1 MLRRLLAA
9 AICIIPSLAWGASS
23 NVNSLTSSGAIVGSQ
38 QLYCPTTGAAADFKC
53 TFTQVDAFINAQF
66 SGDMTANGTGTT
78 TVGSIGGKA
87 VALGAALTTTGAG
100 ATTLAFGASTQ
111 TYTFPSATATLL
123 GNAFPMTVSGTTTS
137 GGVPYFSSTTG
148 LSSSAALAANAIVL
162 GGGAGAAPAS
172 TTTGSG
178 VVTAIGSGVNTNGG
192 LATATTTSVV
202 AGAINTGGGSGT
214 APVGLA
220 DVATGSYLQ
229 SGGVTT
235 IPAWQA
241 FGTGAQTAI
250 DTAVNT
256 TGGVVTQSGTLAASA
271 LLIGG
276 GAASPVTSTT
286 TGAGV
291 LTALGIAPLTT
302 GSFTPQ
308 NGAITNNNCL
318 KWSTTLGVTD
328 SGAGCAGAPSYPL
341 TVAGTVT
348 SGGIPYFN
356 STTQSSSS
364 ALLAANAIMI
374 GGGAGAAPATTT
386 TGTGVL
392 TALASAPNASGGF
405 ASAAAP
411 LTVGTGGSITGA
423 DGYYVCTTTCAIT
436 LPTPAAGFQFCV
448 RNDSAVTTVITISAI
463 TSVQFEKTTYN
474 GYGTVTT
481 GTMVS
486 GGALGDKICLVGR
499 DSTHYLV
506 GSYVGTWTNS

>member
-1 MLRRLLAA
+1 
-9 AICIIPSLAWGASS
+9 
-23 NVNSLTSSGAIVGSQ
+23 
-38 QLYCPTTGAAADFKC
+38 
-53 TFTQVDAFINAQF
+53 
-66 SGDMTANGTGTT
+66 MTANGTGTT

-137 GGVPYFSSTTG
+137 GGIPYFSSTTA
-148 LSSSAALAANAIVL
+148 LSSSAALAANAVVL

-178 VVTAIGSGVNTNGG
+178 VVTAVGNGVNTNGG

-202 AGAINTGGGSGT
+202 AGAINTGGGSGS

-220 DVATGSYLQ
+220 DVATGSYLK
-229 SGGVTT
+229 SGGTTT

-241 FGTGAQTAI
+241 FGTGAQTAV
-250 DTAVNT
+250 DTAVNTNGGVPTSSTTSIVAGALNVGGGSATALAGVADVATGSYLSSGGVTTNPAYQAFGTGAQTAVDTAINT

-276 GAASPVTSTT
+276 GSASPVTS
-286 TGAGV
+286 
-291 LTALGIAPLTT
+291 
-302 GSFTPQ
+302 
-308 NGAITNNNCL
+308 
-318 KWSTTLGVTD
+318 
-328 SGAGCAGAPSYPL
+328 
-341 TVAGTVT
+341 
-348 SGGIPYFN
+348 
-356 STTQSSSS
+356 
-364 ALLAANAIMI
+364 
-374 GGGAGAAPATTT
+374 TT

-411 LTVGTGGSITGA
+411 LTVGTGGTISTA
-423 DGYYVCTTTCAIT
+423 DGYYICTTTCAIT
-436 LPTPAAGFQFCV
+436 LPTPAAGFQFCI

-486 GGALGDKICLVGR
+486 GGALGDKICLIGR

>member
-1 MLRRLLAA
+1 MLKRLLAA
-9 AICIIPSLAWGASS
+9 ALCILPSLAWGASS

-38 QLYCPTTGAAADFKC
+38 QLYCPTTGAAADLKC

-137 GGVPYFSSTTG
+137 GGIPYFSSTTA

-178 VVTAIGSGVNTNGG
+178 VVTAIGNGVNTNGG
-192 LATATTTSVV
+192 LATASTTSVV
-202 AGAINTGGGSGT
+202 VGAINTGGGSGT

-220 DVATGSYLQ
+220 DVATGSYLE

-241 FGTGAQTAI
+241 FGTNVQAGIA
-250 DTAVNT
+250 
-256 TGGVVTQSGTLAASA
+256 AAS
-271 LLIGG
+271 
-276 GAASPVTSTT
+276 
-286 TGAGV
+286 
-291 LTALGIAPLTT
+291 
-302 GSFTPQ
+302 
-308 NGAITNNNCL
+308 
-318 KWSTTLGVTD
+318 
-328 SGAGCAGAPSYPL
+328 
-341 TVAGTVT
+341 
-348 SGGIPYFN
+348 N
-356 STTQSSSS
+356 STT
-364 ALLAANAIMI
+364 ANSL
-374 GGGAGAAPATTT
+374 ATT
-386 TGTGVL
+386 
-392 TALASAPNASGGF
+392 
-405 ASAAAP
+405 AAP
-411 LTVGTGGSITGA
+411 LTVGTGGTISTA
-423 DGYYVCTTTCAIT
+423 DGYYICTTTCAIT
-436 LPTPAAGFQFCV
+436 LPTPAAGFQFCI

-486 GGALGDKICLVGR
+486 GGALGDKICLHR
-499 DSTHYLV
+499 P
-506 GSYVGTWTNS
+506 